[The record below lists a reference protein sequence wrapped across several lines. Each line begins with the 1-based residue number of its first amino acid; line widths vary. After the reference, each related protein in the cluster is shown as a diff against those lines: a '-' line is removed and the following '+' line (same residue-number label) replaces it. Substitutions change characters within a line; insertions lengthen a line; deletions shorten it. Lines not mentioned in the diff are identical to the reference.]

1 MVKPTKAS
9 LNLSFSDDE
18 QPDKQYVERLM
29 TCFSEIRSKGSSIR
43 SRNEKLEE
51 AIKKYRS
58 SKSGGSQQQRLAAV
72 QKQTDIVTDSIRKT
86 LDAIYKAR
94 RIKDEERMKSKQL
107 VRGALVNF
115 LADQARRLPLYICE
129 AGTYPPPLVGA
140 IPAQSD
146 TVIDA
151 GDFVAAFSEEMGMWI
166 LAVITGMQGSGS
178 GVRFKCHDIEDESKV
193 MILTKRRIVPL
204 PQYRAN
210 PQADDHAVFPMDA
223 VVMAMYPQTTCF
235 YKAAVSAPPTTA
247 TDDYLIAFDDST
259 SLTGYADPLSVPQR
273 YVLTYR
279 ENPSKKSKSSRD
291 SKRKAPDDED

>member
-1 MVKPTKAS
+1 MVKPTKTS

-29 TCFSEIRSKGSSIR
+29 ACFSEIRAKGASIR
-43 SRNEKLEE
+43 SKSEKLEE

-58 SKSGGSQQQRLAAV
+58 SKSSGTQRLAAV
-72 QKQTDIVTDSIRKT
+72 QKQTDILSDSIRKT
-86 LDAIYKAR
+86 LDAVYKAR

-115 LADQARRLPLYICE
+115 LADQARRLPLYISE
-129 AGTYPPPLVGA
+129 PGSHPPPLVGA
-140 IPAQSD
+140 IPAQPD
-146 TVIDA
+146 TVIEL
-151 GDFVAAFSEEMGMWI
+151 GDFAAAFSEEMGMWI
-166 LAVITGMQGSGS
+166 LAVITGVQGYGANM
-178 GVRFKCHDIEDESKV
+178 RFRCHDIEDESKE

-204 PQYRAN
+204 PRYRAN
-210 PQADDHAVFPMDA
+210 PQGDAGALFPADA

-259 SLTGYADPLSVPQR
+259 SITGYADPLSVPQR

-279 ENPSKKSKSSRD
+279 EDPQKKSKSTRD
-291 SKRKAPDDED
+291 KRKTMQEDDDE